1 MSKSSLILLRIR
13 ELFNCFY
20 QPCQTDA
27 LNNNFSNYCF
37 MSTQLKRKCLKNAD
51 NLFCQ
56 HSMADKTT
64 LRFKTFCI
72 TSFFLFVILSTCLS
86 LKFFYILTIQNKF
99 VNRFRRLCKSVV
111 FKCKS
116 VWKDCYISEGRTSIH
131 ILTEC
136 MSAQLR

>member
-1 MSKSSLILLRIR
+1 MQI
-13 ELFNCFY
+13 
-20 QPCQTDA
+20 
-27 LNNNFSNYCF
+27 
-37 MSTQLKRKCLKNAD
+37 

-64 LRFKTFCI
+64 LRFKTLCI

-99 VNRFRRLCKSVV
+99 VNRFRILCKSVV

-116 VWKDCYISEGRTSIH
+116 VNNIAVYIDFIELLDKRFAEEWISTHRNVFRTAVCPVWDSRLMRTENS
-131 ILTEC
+131 ILTLKRLLARRIMTARVSKE
-136 MSAQLR
+136 